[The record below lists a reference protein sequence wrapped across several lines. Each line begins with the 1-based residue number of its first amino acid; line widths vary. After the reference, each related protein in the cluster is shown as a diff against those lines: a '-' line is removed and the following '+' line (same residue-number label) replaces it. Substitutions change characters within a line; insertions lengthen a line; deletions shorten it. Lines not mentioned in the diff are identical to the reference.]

1 MTGIL
6 LELRATALDKDNCP
20 RMDSECWLPVG
31 LALRAADEIE
41 RLRSE
46 YPYSEIDLD
55 MAVAAER
62 ERCNEIWAKALD
74 QSVAEER
81 ERCEAERW
89 KVDDSGIEISQEEL
103 CALSREF
110 NKHANLS
117 DPHHYRINEWLKRQ
131 IAAIRKGE

>member
-20 RMDSECWLPVG
+20 RMDSERWLPVG

-62 ERCNEIWAKALD
+62 ERCAKMADAMKQHLL
-74 QSVAEER
+74 A
-81 ERCEAERW
+81 
-89 KVDDSGIEISQEEL
+89 DS
-103 CALSREF
+103 
-110 NKHANLS
+110 
-117 DPHHYRINEWLKRQ
+117 
-131 IAAIRKGE
+131 IRKGE